1 MASATGNFPVQSGNF
16 GYTFGFSPR
25 TGNGVWS
32 LNMGYQSSLP
42 SLFESPTEVQNLSG
56 QSGMSYSS
64 ALSSPYLLLG
74 SPSTERVRVYIN
86 EAFVNVSGNN
96 AFVPINELTGFAT
109 SGVNISGFGSTVAA
123 RGGVAAIGA
132 PDSDIINATGGGVV
146 FLYNDVL
153 TGGMGS
159 TGSEDW
165 GLLGFITGTQLSGS
179 YGKSVALAQLNSS
192 LLVAGGAP
200 NEGSGSGVMY
210 LHNSASQSLIKKLTP
225 TGQDVQ
231 NFGKSV
237 AFAEVSS
244 VKYVVVGYDYGETG
258 KVKIYKES
266 AAGLNDY
273 TESQDIGPEL
283 GHSGDKYAYVI
294 DSNSGTFLVGAP
306 EYNGAGR
313 AFYYTFNEEEGIFEE
328 SQQIYPSDLGADQ
341 QFGKSIAF
349 DGVNGVITS
358 NKDSG
363 KGYIYYLNGNSW
375 GNISSVSGNLN
386 KISGSFGG
394 NVSGSNTTVFEGDVL
409 FIGTDNEEYSYYFS
423 TGASVVSEYTG
434 MSINGSGGKL
444 FDGDGNFLY
453 GYNTENRVSIS
464 GCVFREGYY
473 TMFVNSTLCN
483 SHASR
488 ERRGYGLT
496 GALNSWTTQ
505 GTEELSYYALSLW
518 EPLTAQ
524 ALDPVPYALDA
535 TYDISVTPDL
545 HLDASILD
553 GSRASNNP
561 TNGASVNFW
570 GDRSSNNNDFEEVTN
585 KPLFR
590 ESLLRGKAGVEF
602 DGTDDILSDPDFFSS
617 VDFAAEE
624 ATMIVVAIPGR
635 DGAGGFGVG
644 TSDATYQLVKTSA
657 ETTSTDAYSDVDYS
671 ANFLSSR
678 IDAVALDS
686 LYRQTPTSRPF
697 INGVKI
703 DASDYKLYTNKR
715 QRFAVSMSGK
725 TFSVDLGVS
734 LGGVGTA
741 NPLSGYI
748 LEVLIFNKVI
758 EDSDWDTIHAYL
770 SAKYGLNI
778 YKTLSSSTYALD
790 GTYSVSLEPQ
800 FHFDASEAGTVL
812 NSAYASVA
820 DGGDVY
826 YWKDKANHW
835 YAVQTTAAR
844 QPNFVSS
851 RTIGG
856 SVESS
861 SAIYFDGGGDSLEL
875 WFAQYFGDY
884 TNADKT
890 VVVVFEPETPGTG
903 ELLGIGADD
912 GVLLWLPNSYCGTM
926 RSARLGA
933 VSLSAITATNGQ
945 VVEMYSDAAGNTYD
959 ISAAGS
965 AAITQTT
972 TSWANDMF
980 SGGKVPQI
988 GGTSLSDTA
997 GEEAGARFKGWIY
1010 EILIFD
1016 NVVTSADKTALV
1028 AYAENKYG
1036 L

>member
-1 MASATGNFPVQSGNF
+1 MSNFPVQNGDF
-16 GYTFGFSPR
+16 GYVFDFTPR
-25 TGNGVWS
+25 TGNAIWS
-32 LNMGYQSSLP
+32 LNLGYASGLP
-42 SLFESPTEVQNLSG
+42 SLFQEPNERQNISGESG
-56 QSGMSYSS
+56 ISYSV
-64 ALSSPYLLLG
+64 ALSKPYLLLAN
-74 SPSTERVRVYIN
+74 PSTKSVSVYKNDSLESIT
-86 EAFVNVSGNN
+86 GIN
-96 AFVPINELTGFAT
+96 AFYNVNKLTGH
-109 SGVNISGFGSTVAA
+109 GVDSLSGFGSAIA
-123 RGGVAAIGA
+123 GVDGIGA
-132 PDSDIINATGGGVV
+132 VGAPYSDIGSTSGAGSV
-146 FLYNDVL
+146 FLTSYIL
-153 TGGMGS
+153 TGGLGS
-159 TGSEDW
+159 TGDKNW
-165 GLLGFITGTQLSGS
+165 GQLGFITGTEVSGN
-179 YGKSVALAQLNSS
+179 YGNSLAMIQSNTEPIL
-192 LLVAGGAP
+192 AGGATG
-200 NEGSGSGVMY
+200 EGSGSGAMY
-210 LHNSASQSLIKKLTP
+210 LHNSASSQLIKKLTP

-306 EYNGAGR
+306 EYNGSGR
-313 AFYYTFNEEEGIFEE
+313 AFYYTFNEEEGVFQE
-328 SQQIYPSDLGADQ
+328 SQQIYPLDLGANQ
-341 QFGKSIAF
+341 QFGKNIAF

-375 GNISSVSGNLN
+375 DNISSVSGNLN

-394 NVSGSNTTVFEGDVL
+394 DVSGSHAVVFEGNVL
-409 FIGTDNEEYSYYFS
+409 IIGTSNEEYSYYFS

-434 MSINGSGGKL
+434 MSISGSGGKL
-444 FDGDGNFLY
+444 FDREGHFLY
-453 GYNTENRVSIS
+453 GYDSSNQTSVAGGI
-464 GCVFREGYY
+464 FTEGYY
-473 TMFVNSTLCN
+473 TMFVNSTICN
-483 SHASR
+483 SHIPR
-488 ERRGYGLT
+488 EGGNGFT
-496 GALNSWTTQ
+496 GALNSWTMQ
-505 GTEELSYYALSLW
+505 GADTLSYYSMNLW
-518 EPLTAQ
+518 KPPATPTPDL
-524 ALDPVPYALDA
+524 LPYALDA
-535 TYDISVTPDL
+535 GYSISVMPDL

-553 GSRASNNP
+553 GSSAVNNP
-561 TNGASVNFW
+561 SNGASVNSW
-570 GDRSSNNNDFEEVTN
+570 GDRSSNNNDFQEVTN

-602 DGTDDILSDPDFFSS
+602 DGTNDILSDPDFFSS

-657 ETTSTDAYSDVDYS
+657 ETTSTDAYSNVDYS

-912 GVLLWLPNSYCGTM
+912 GVLLWLPSSYCGTM

-997 GEEAGARFKGWIY
+997 GEETGARFKGWIY